1 MATHQTYYFQLRLR
15 SKKKAMQETNMP
27 AVETASG
34 DERELVAYELA
45 FHVLPTIAEGEVATV
60 FDRIKADITKMGGEL
75 GVDEAPARFD
85 LAFEIDKVLEGRNRK
100 FTSAYFGWVRF
111 SIEPSKIAEVTEMV
125 EGSKEILR
133 HLLIRLSKV
142 EEANPFLFHP
152 AIADR
157 VVETITLEAEEVVP
171 EVEVVVEAKT
181 EEDGEAVKE
190 AV

>member
-1 MATHQTYYFQLRLR
+1 M
-15 SKKKAMQETNMP
+15 SETNMP
-27 AVETASG
+27 AVEAASG

-142 EEANPFLFHP
+142 EEANPFLLHP

>member
-1 MATHQTYYFQLRLR
+1 
-15 SKKKAMQETNMP
+15 MQETNMP
-27 AVETASG
+27 AVEAASG
-34 DERELVAYELA
+34 DGRELVAYELA

-60 FDRIKADITKMGGEL
+60 FDRIKADITKIGGEL

-100 FTSAYFGWVRF
+100 FSSAYFGWVRF
-111 SIEPSKIAEVTEMV
+111 SIEPNKIAEVTEMV

-157 VVETITLEAEEVVP
+157 VVETIMVEAEEVVP
-171 EVEVVVEAKT
+171 EVEVVVEAKI
-181 EEDGEAVKE
+181 EEDGGEVKE
-190 AV
+190 VV